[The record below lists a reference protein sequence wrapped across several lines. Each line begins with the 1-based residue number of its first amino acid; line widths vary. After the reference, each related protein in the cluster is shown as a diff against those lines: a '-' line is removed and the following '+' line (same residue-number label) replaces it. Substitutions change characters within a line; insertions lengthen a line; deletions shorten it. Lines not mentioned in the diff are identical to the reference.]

1 MVAIKDL
8 SEAKVG
14 FLSPLSFKF
23 KSQIKDLTS
32 LQNLDMDGV
41 STNFISHM
49 TEKQSDPRF
58 SSAAVRKSPRPKTK
72 KPKTKNR
79 KAIRK
84 RRFGRIKFAFRRSP
98 IKINNLKTEEHL
110 EVSNFL
116 GKTSEMVNLE
126 DNLDSPPNP
135 PQTSQV
141 ERKLSITNGLSIKR
155 EKISFDLLTKNNNF
169 EIFKSS
175 PKFNP
180 ERLRKM
186 PVAIKALFNSRSTAA
201 KNNILESESDIMK
214 DAETKVATEMIFH
227 ASQKTEYFSE
237 FELDS
242 NGHPDVS
249 QPKWE
254 DVTPISI
261 ENNQRMV
268 CRMRYAQIPE
278 LGIKPAEE
286 FKLLP
291 QNETF
296 IISNEPLSTLP
307 TMTEDV
313 ESLLGLQVELPEVND
328 IVFASSNYV
337 RQNSSRRAQLTEQG
351 QAQQSGGANNA

>member
-1 MVAIKDL
+1 
-8 SEAKVG
+8 
-14 FLSPLSFKF
+14 
-23 KSQIKDLTS
+23 
-32 LQNLDMDGV
+32 
-41 STNFISHM
+41 
-49 TEKQSDPRF
+49 
-58 SSAAVRKSPRPKTK
+58 
-72 KPKTKNR
+72 
-79 KAIRK
+79 
-84 RRFGRIKFAFRRSP
+84 
-98 IKINNLKTEEHL
+98 
-110 EVSNFL
+110 
-116 GKTSEMVNLE
+116 
-126 DNLDSPPNP
+126 
-135 PQTSQV
+135 
-141 ERKLSITNGLSIKR
+141 
-155 EKISFDLLTKNNNF
+155 
-169 EIFKSS
+169 
-175 PKFNP
+175 
-180 ERLRKM
+180 
-186 PVAIKALFNSRSTAA
+186 
-201 KNNILESESDIMK
+201 MK

-227 ASQKTEYFSE
+227 ASQKIEYFSE

-328 IVFASSNYV
+328 IVFAS
-337 RQNSSRRAQLTEQG
+337 
-351 QAQQSGGANNA
+351 